1 MKTPQ
6 QLQITIDADDEDLIR
21 RLKLAIE
28 SELKKKWE
36 GGTSSVVFDLP
47 ETYPTRVINR
57 LRAECKADGWLSE
70 YTSDQRGPDF
80 GSLTF
85 TAAPSSPPG
94 IVCRCPNGIHVRGC
108 GAVLR
113 NPQ

>member
-1 MKTPQ
+1 MVTPQ
-6 QLQITIDADDEDLIR
+6 QLQNAIDLGDEDLIR

-28 SELKKKWE
+28 TDLKKNWE
-36 GGTSSVVFDLP
+36 GGASSVVFSLP
-47 ETYPTRVINR
+47 EAYPTRVINR

-70 YTSDQRGPDF
+70 YTSDQREPGF

-85 TAAPSSPPG
+85 TAASNSPPG
-94 IVCRCPNGIHVRGC
+94 VVCRCPNGIHVRGC